1 MKKKYIFLD
10 YDQTLFSHHTFTMP
24 ESTYHALA
32 AAKANGHHLILDTG
46 RVYHTARPEHQ
57 ELFDSILFSN
67 GAGLIKN
74 HAIVFAHFFAAAD
87 IARLIHIMIPAGAGL
102 SLHGID
108 ASWNDPIALAAWGI
122 DPPDPVRLFFP
133 ADHMRRLDEYKG
145 EPINK
150 IDFFYT
156 PNTDRKLA
164 ETALGKDWEIAR
176 IVSAA
181 GAEALGGE
189 VTLPGLTKGSG
200 LIEYLQKE
208 GIAQGDSIAVG
219 DSANDIPMLRAAGIG
234 VAMGNASVAVKKAA
248 DYVTSGIEEDGI
260 YRAFEHLGLIG
271 DMR

>member
-74 HAIVFAHFFAAAD
+74 HAIVFAHFFAATD

-189 VTLPGLTKGSG
+189 VTLPGITKGSG

-219 DSANDIPMLRAAGIG
+219 DAANDIPMLRAAGIG

-248 DYVTSGIEEDGI
+248 DYVDVVL
-260 YRAFEHLGLIG
+260 AADPQFETPH
-271 DMR
+271 MRQLDLRSI